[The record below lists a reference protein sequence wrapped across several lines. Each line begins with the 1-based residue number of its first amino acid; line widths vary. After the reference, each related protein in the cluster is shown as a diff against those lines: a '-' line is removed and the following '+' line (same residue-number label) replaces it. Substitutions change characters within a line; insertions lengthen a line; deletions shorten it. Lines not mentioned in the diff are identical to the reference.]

1 MSKNK
6 DVTTPFNKVCLFFH
20 WESCPYTN
28 FSPRSAI
35 TNLPKKK
42 VPVNSLILSHLTCR
56 QFLVFHLKKQYF
68 FNRNVYYR
76 SRLIKCYGMMS
87 TTDSQSHFAY

>member
-1 MSKNK
+1 MSQPLLIK
-6 DVTTPFNKVCLFFH
+6 FVCFFTGNH
-20 WESCPYTN
+20 VPILI
-28 FSPRSAI
+28 FHLDPPSPI
-35 TNLPKKK
+35 FQKK

-76 SRLIKCYGMMS
+76 YGLIKCYGMMS

>member
-1 MSKNK
+1 MSQPLLIK
-6 DVTTPFNKVCLFFH
+6 FVCLFH
-20 WESCPYTN
+20 WESCPYIN

-56 QFLVFHLKKQYF
+56 QFLVFHLKNSISLTEMF
-68 FNRNVYYR
+68 
-76 SRLIKCYGMMS
+76 I
-87 TTDSQSHFAY
+87 TDLD